1 MKNKNRV
8 IFISSILIALLLIT
22 VGVSYAIFQFQQ
34 LGSKENTVKTGNIT
48 FVYDEQNQ
56 IGNGVIISN
65 ALPMSDEEGKEQSGN
80 NNVFEFQ
87 IEASTKGAPI
97 FYEIYATKEAKATIP
112 EYIVKTYLT
121 SITGIEETGLKDPS
135 NQQEI
140 NLYSKLG
147 DSKVVNTENGKTLY
161 QEMIPEGEENYQKT
175 FRFRVWI
182 DAEAD
187 ETFEGKWMYSGRS
200 FSVKI
205 NIYASNEAIESPTK
219 ITEPNAPELVEGMI
233 GVTYDEVKK
242 SWVKADTTK
251 EWYNYEKQEWANAV
265 TVVESGTNT
274 REYYQNSP
282 VGTVIP
288 MEDINTMWV
297 WIPRYEYMYT
307 NLGDQYAGG
316 TKDQP
321 GEIQINF
328 ISKETIN
335 PSSSEYKVHPA
346 FTFGEDELSGIW
358 VGKFETTGTL
368 PSTNYCRDESCDVS
382 TVTIKPGVAALG
394 KQQVASL
401 FYMTRSMQTNNANT
415 YGFASDNSYDLH
427 MSKNSEWGAV
437 AYLSQSRYGKYGNIN
452 YEGVD
457 KEVFQNKSADFIT
470 GSSNGTPGTD
480 VVNEQTSYSVDYFG
494 TGASTTGTIY
504 GIYDMSGG
512 SYEYVMGNYNRYSG
526 YTARNYTIEEAK
538 TILGRTDGAAASIW
552 NSGFNGPVYGN
563 DLDGSPMSWTTGV
576 DFPEKKYFDLYT
588 TNNANSAC
596 DGRICYGDALSE
608 TARWYADAPW
618 FIDAAGP
625 WFIRGGLS
633 SINSEA
639 GIFYFSRTS
648 GNADPR
654 YVSRSI
660 LSPLT

>member
-34 LGSKENTVKTGNIT
+34 LGSKENTVKTGTIT
-48 FVYDEQNQ
+48 FVYDEKSQV
-56 IGNGVIISN
+56 GNGVIISN
-65 ALPMSDEEGKEQSGN
+65 ALPMSDAEGKEQSEN

-97 FYEIYATKEAKATIP
+97 FYEIYATKEANSTMP

-121 SITGIEETGLKDPS
+121 SIIGTEETGLKDPS

-175 FRFRVWI
+175 FRYRMWI
-182 DAEAD
+182 DEEAD
-187 ETFEGKWMYSGRS
+187 EIFDGEWRYSGRS

-219 ITEPNAPELVEGMI
+219 ITEPNEPELVEGMI

-265 TVVESGTNT
+265 TVTEANRNTYMNAEAGTI
-274 REYYQNSP
+274 
-282 VGTVIP
+282 IP

-382 TVTIKPGVAALG
+382 TVTIKPNTPSLRNQTVSSFFYAA
-394 KQQVASL
+394 
-401 FYMTRSMQTNNANT
+401 RSMQTNNAST
-415 YGFASDNSYDLH
+415 YGFASNNSYDIH
-427 MSKNSEWGAV
+427 MSKNSEWGSV

-457 KEVFQNKSADFIT
+457 KEIFQNKSSDFIT

-480 VVNEQTSYSVDYFG
+480 VVNEQIAYDEEYFG

-512 SYEYVMGNYNRYSG
+512 AWEYVMGN
-526 YTARNYTIEEAK
+526 
-538 TILGRTDGAAASIW
+538 
-552 NSGFNGPVYGN
+552 FNNQIV
-563 DLDGSPMSWTTGV
+563 SSEFFSM
-576 DFPEKKYFDLYT
+576 PEFKYYDLYI
-588 TNNANSAC
+588 SKDVSVAC
-596 DGRICYGDALSE
+596 NGGICYGHSLSE
-608 TARWYADAPW
+608 TVDWYNDVSWFVSETSPW
-618 FIDAAGP
+618 VV
-625 WFIRGGLS
+625 RGAYW
-633 SINSEA
+633 SESMRA
-639 GIFYFSRTS
+639 GIFCFSNNPGGETFHLTS
-648 GNADPR
+648 R
-654 YVSRSI
+654 FTLVSI
-660 LSPLT
+660 I